1 MVGMS
6 HGGGLNS
13 HGTDAESFP
22 SEHETDQMGHSVAIH
37 AIEEGLSSRGSCFIY
52 NYRRCLFMD

>member
-1 MVGMS
+1 MIGMS
-6 HGGGLNS
+6 HGGGLTS

-37 AIEEGLSSRGSCFIY
+37 NIEDGRSSIFVGSDHRSLFIH
-52 NYRRCLFMD
+52 